1 MTGRVQGVF
10 YRASA
15 MQQAMGLGLVGFVKN
30 EPDGKVFIEV
40 QGESASIDK
49 LIEWSRKGPQ
59 FARVDN
65 VEVSETETGDFNS
78 FEILH

>member
-1 MTGRVQGVF
+1 
-10 YRASA
+10 

-30 EPDGKVFIEV
+30 EPDGKAFIEV
-40 QGESASIDK
+40 QGEPASIDK

-65 VEVSETETGDFNS
+65 VEVSETETRDFNS